1 MTNFPEKL
9 RQLMHEKRCKSA
21 DVAKAISINPS
32 VLSRYL
38 SGRNK
43 PSSDNIIAISH
54 YLNVS
59 PEWLLSSSDAP
70 KSIKKSQVISSVTEP
85 LLKTIAVQ
93 DKLIKNIEERVKE
106 LEEALG
112 KKTTPDEAIKKL
124 FDLIDQSGSY
134 GAFGLGMG
142 SYDEKDENHRWIF
155 SEMERLD
162 AEMKTIRSMFFSE
175 EEIQDSQN
183 ANMKRVQHLSPK
195 SPKRGRPRKK

>member
-1 MTNFPEKL
+1 
-9 RQLMHEKRCKSA
+9 MHEKRCKSA
-21 DVAKAISINPS
+21 DVAKGTGISPS

-43 PSSDNIIAISH
+43 PSSDNILTISQ

-59 PEWLLSSSDAP
+59 PEWLLSSSDTP
-70 KSIKKSQVISSVTEP
+70 ESTKKSRVISSVTEP
-85 LLKTIAVQ
+85 LLKTIE
-93 DKLIKNIEERVKE
+93 DKNKIIKLLEKE
-106 LEEALG
+106 VDRLG
-112 KKTTPDEAIKKL
+112 GKTTPDEAIKKL

-142 SYDEKDENHRWIF
+142 SYDENNENHKWIF

-162 AEMKTIRSMFFSE
+162 AEVETIRSMFFSE
-175 EEIQDSQN
+175 EEIQDSRN
-183 ANMKRVQHLSPK
+183 ANMERVKFLPPK